1 MSHISPKSTYYAIF
15 GALMALT
22 ALTIYVAFQHLGWLN
37 FPVAISI
44 ALIKASLVVLFFM
57 HVKYSSKLTKL
68 LVASTF
74 FFLASLFGLTMTDY
88 MSRGWLTSP
97 RGTTTAGMLPKLQA
111 AELPAASEQAL
122 AHPPPLFEA
131 TCGSCHSFTT
141 KTAPTLAEIHQLY
154 TTADVEKVVTWA
166 KAPQRKRMRFAP
178 RPSRA
183 QPTTPCWIAP
193 TAGKRSSP
201 GQTPRGP
208 GPGSWSPRR
217 RARGSRPSTR
227 RRSN

>member
-22 ALTIYVAFQHLGWLN
+22 ALTVYVAFQHLGWLN

-74 FFLASLFGLTMTDY
+74 FFLAALFGLTMTDY
-88 MSRGWLTSP
+88 MSRGWFTSP
-97 RGTTTAGMLPKLQA
+97 RGTTTAGMLPKLEA

-122 AHPPPLFEA
+122 ANPQPLFEA

-141 KTAPTLAEIHQLY
+141 KTAPTLAEINQLY
-154 TTADVEKVVTWA
+154 GSDAQRVDKVVTWA
-166 KAPQRKRMRFAP
+166 KAPQRKRMRFEPMPSFAHLGDARLHALANYMLQQAAQAP
-178 RPSRA
+178 PA
-183 QPTTPCWIAP
+183 Q
-193 TAGKRSSP
+193 
-201 GQTPRGP
+201 
-208 GPGSWSPRR
+208 
-217 RARGSRPSTR
+217 
-227 RRSN
+227 